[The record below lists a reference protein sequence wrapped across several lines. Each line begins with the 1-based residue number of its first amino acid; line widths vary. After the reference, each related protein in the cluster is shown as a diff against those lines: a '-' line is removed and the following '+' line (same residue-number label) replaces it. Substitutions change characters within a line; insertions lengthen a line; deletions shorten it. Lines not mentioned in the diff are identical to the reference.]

1 MITPNPWSIVGDIVQ
16 LLLLVDEFLD
26 RRYPT
31 ATQSQRME
39 KCEKNK
45 VAENRKGND
54 MSPPCFFK
62 KKDNF
67 QIIKKGKKQN
77 SM

>member
-1 MITPNPWSIVGDIVQ
+1 
-16 LLLLVDEFLD
+16 
-26 RRYPT
+26 
-31 ATQSQRME
+31 ME

-54 MSPPCFFK
+54 MSPPCFSK